1 MSQSQNQIIQKRKD
15 IEDEFQ
21 RELALLKQEQKQVLD
36 DYRLNLECRK
46 IAALKAKL
54 SGQSRSL

>member
-1 MSQSQNQIIQKRKD
+1 MSQPQNKIFQERKD

-21 RELALLKQEQKQVLD
+21 RELALLKKEQRQVLD

-54 SGQSRSL
+54 SGQTRGV